1 MSDNA
6 YVKITESRDG
16 QGANVKLVGDPTMV
30 LALLTAGIRGVADE
44 INESASVIAKVVAK
58 SLEEL
63 ENGERNDQ

>member
-1 MSDNA
+1 MSKKA

-44 INESASVIAKVVAK
+44 INEPASVIAKVEPSVP
-58 SLEEL
+58 
-63 ENGERNDQ
+63 NIRNVSPK